1 MKKTLWLE
9 LNSQPLEHQA
19 SEFTT
24 KPPFLVKIK
33 PAINLAKAGDGVAEA
48 AAAGA
53 ALLIFEVLPS
63 FSQV

>member
-9 LNSQPLEHQA
+9 LNQQPLEHQA
-19 SEFTT
+19 SELTP

>member
-48 AAAGA
+48 AAVP
-53 ALLIFEVLPS
+53 LLIFEVLPS